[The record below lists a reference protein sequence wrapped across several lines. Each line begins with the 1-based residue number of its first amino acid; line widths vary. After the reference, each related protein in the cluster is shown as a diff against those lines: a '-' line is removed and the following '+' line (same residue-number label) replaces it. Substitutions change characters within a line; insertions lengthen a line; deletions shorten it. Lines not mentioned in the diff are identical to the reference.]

1 MKSTELR
8 IGNWVLASYNNKDYK
23 VIEVIDVLGY
33 GINQHYDDVEYNFED
48 EDVKPIP
55 LTKERLLKF
64 GFEYSSSYETYCK
77 GDYCIHIKDGE
88 FHFMNDSCSNAGC
101 YYLTT
106 IKYVHQLQ
114 NLYHALG
121 EELTIK

>member
-1 MKSTELR
+1 MEAKELR
-8 IGNWVLASYNNKDYK
+8 IGNYYSPN
-23 VIEVIDVLGY
+23 
-33 GINQHYDDVEYNFED
+33 ED
-48 EDVKPIP
+48 ENYTDVTAHDFSTLVLSGKFYGYPIP
-55 LTKERLLKF
+55 LTEEWLLKF
-64 GFEYSSSYETYCK
+64 GFDLNTVKQIKKKIDGSKSVDKS
-77 GDYCIHIKDGE
+77 IHIKDGE
-88 FHFMNDSCSNAGC
+88 FNFMNDSCSNAGC